1 MDLKFLENK
10 SVLILGL
17 GREGEATFRL
27 LRKNFPEK
35 IIYLADQNEFRKLP
49 IKLRRLLEKDGNAI
63 LCLGKNYLESVKNVQ
78 IIFKTPGIPEKTLSP
93 YLNSGINVFSQME
106 IFLKE
111 KRNNCIGIT
120 GTKGKSTTS
129 SLIYH
134 ILKNSSFKSK
144 LIGNIGKPVFSYLQ
158 TNKKERFVIELSSHQ
173 LNRVQVSPHIA
184 VFLNIFREHLDY
196 YNNFNEYF
204 QAKQNIFKWQTKD
217 DYLVYNSDFQQLKNL
232 AKQSG
237 GHLVSFGFEGR
248 PKIQIK
254 DDWIR
259 YANQKIVKREDI
271 PLKGEHNI
279 LNVMAAIAVAKILR
293 IPNRKIAGAIK
304 TFKPLKHRM
313 ELFANYNGIDFYND
327 SIATIPEATIQMIN
341 SIPNI
346 NTLILG
352 GLDRGQDFKSLAE
365 RTIQKKIKN
374 IILLPENHKRIA
386 KAISKTKGRKPK
398 IYFAKNM
405 KEVAHMSFKNTKGGA
420 CVLSPASASY
430 NLFKNFEERGN
441 RFKKIIK
448 DLIKNGKND

>member
-10 SVLILGL
+10 SILILGL

-27 LRKNFPEK
+27 LRKTFSEK
-35 IIYLADQNEFRKLP
+35 MIYVADQNEFKKLP
-49 IKLRRLLEKDGNAI
+49 IRLRRLLGGDKNTI

-78 IIFKTPGIPEKTLSP
+78 IVFKTPGIPEKILSP

-106 IFLKE
+106 IFLLE
-111 KRNNCIGIT
+111 KKRDCIGVT

-129 SLIYH
+129 SLIHH
-134 ILKNSSFKSK
+134 ILKNSGVKSK
-144 LIGNIGKPVFSYLQ
+144 LIGNIGKPVFSHLQ
-158 TNKKERFVIELSSHQ
+158 AKGREKFVIELSSHQ
-173 LNRVQVSPHIA
+173 LNRVEASPRIA

-217 DYLVYNSDFQQLKNL
+217 DYFVYNSDFEQLKGL
-232 AKQSG
+232 AKQSK
-237 GHLVSFGFEGR
+237 GHLISFGFDGR
-248 PKIQIK
+248 PKIHLK
-254 DDWIR
+254 DGWIC
-259 YANQKIVKREDI
+259 YASQRIVKKGNI

-279 LNVMAAIAVAKILR
+279 LNVMAAIAAAKILR

-313 ELFANYNGIDFYND
+313 ELFASYNGVDFYND

-341 SIPNI
+341 SVPNI
-346 NTLILG
+346 KTLILG
-352 GLDRGQDFKSLAE
+352 GLDRGQDFKSLTE
-365 RTIQKKIKN
+365 RIIQKKIRN
-374 IILLPENHKRIA
+374 IILLPENDKKIA
-386 KAISKTKGRKPK
+386 KAISEAKGRKPK
-398 IYFAKNM
+398 IYFARNM
-405 KEVAHMSFKNTKGGA
+405 KEVANISFKNTRGGA

-448 DLIKNGKND
+448 DLIKDGKSN